1 MNIGGYNVWALLFYA
16 VLGIV
21 AIIFAYLAILALQA
35 IISIEKTLR
44 EMLKLESD
52 KERKKEEREMRRI

>member
-35 IISIEKTLR
+35 IISIDKTLR
-44 EMLKLESD
+44 EMLKLEHD
-52 KERKKEEREMRRI
+52 RERKKEEREMRRI